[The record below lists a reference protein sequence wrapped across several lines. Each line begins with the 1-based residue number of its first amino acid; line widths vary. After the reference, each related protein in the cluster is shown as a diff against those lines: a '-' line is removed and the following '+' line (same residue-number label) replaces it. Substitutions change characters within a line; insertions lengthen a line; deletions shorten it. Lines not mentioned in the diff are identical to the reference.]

1 MAYSGRT
8 IISVSCVA
16 NTTCLLYPNRALA
29 TCAVP
34 ISSKPLVG
42 SSATIAAGEKLN
54 AEAMASRCRFSESSA
69 EAGCR
74 ETSASPKWANRLP
87 MIACRSDSGTLCF
100 FSGSSMASAMVAA
113 L

>member
-1 MAYSGRT
+1 M
-8 IISVSCVA
+8 
-16 NTTCLLYPNRALA
+16 
-29 TCAVP
+29 
-34 ISSKPLVG
+34 
-42 SSATIAAGEKLN
+42 AAGEKLN
-54 AEAMASRCRFSESSA
+54 AEAMASRCRFSESKA

-74 ETSASPKWANRLP
+74 ETSARPKWANRLP